1 MRLTD
6 IRLKALAP
14 PEKGAKVYYCDSL
27 QGFGVRVSQGG
38 TKAFILATGKNR
50 DRVTI
55 GRYPIVGLAEAR
67 EVAKNLL
74 AERQLG
80 RHQTPTISLGAA
92 IDLFTEQH
100 VANLAPRTQSE
111 LTRLFVRY
119 LPKLRTKKLAEIT
132 THDITAITDKAA
144 PSEGEHF
151 HRACKTFFRWCVR
164 RRLLQHSPLEG
175 LELPSKWKPRERV
188 LTDDELRAVWGAA
201 DAVEG
206 YGGIIVKLLIL
217 TGQRRG
223 EISSLRSEWITGINE
238 PHLNPKYTHSENI
251 HCGVAQLVEHSA
263 VNRVVA
269 GSSPAA
275 AAICLPATI
284 TKNERSHTFPIGF
297 IAASVLRSS
306 KTTQEGAPSTAF
318 LFPARGGSGKSF
330 NGWSKA
336 KGQLDKTISSLS
348 AKNEQ
353 VNAAPVQPWTLHDLR
368 RTYATNLQRLGIRL
382 EVIEALLNHVSG
394 TRAGIVGV
402 YNRHRYET
410 EMREAVT
417 IFDEWFAK
425 AILAE

>member
-92 IDLFTEQH
+92 IELFTEQH

-111 LTRLFVRY
+111 LTRLFARY

-164 RRLLQHSPLEG
+164 RRLIQHSPLEG
-175 LELPSKWKPRERV
+175 LELPSKWKPRDRV
-188 LTDDELRAVWGAA
+188 LTDEELRTVWRACDSCGQFG
-201 DAVEG
+201 D
-206 YGGIIVKLLIL
+206 IVKLLVL

-223 EISSLRSEWITGINE
+223 EISSLR
-238 PHLNPKYTHSENI
+238 
-251 HCGVAQLVEHSA
+251 
-263 VNRVVA
+263 
-269 GSSPAA
+269 
-275 AAICLPATI
+275 ATWLDLEKRTCTI
-284 TKNERSHTFPIGF
+284 PGEYVKNNRSHTFPIGTVS
-297 IAASVLRSS
+297 ASLLSS
-306 KTTQEGAPSTAF
+306 LLSQSDQHVF
-318 LFPARGGSGKSF
+318 SARGSGGTKAF

-336 KGQLDKTISSLS
+336 KALLDKKATSLL
-348 AKNEQ
+348 NEKGDIPPRICQ
-353 VNAAPVQPWTLHDLR
+353 FTLHDLR

-402 YNRHRYET
+402 YQRHRYEA
-410 EMREAVT
+410 EMRDAVRV
-417 IFDEWFAK
+417 FDEWFRD
-425 AILAE
+425 AIIEA